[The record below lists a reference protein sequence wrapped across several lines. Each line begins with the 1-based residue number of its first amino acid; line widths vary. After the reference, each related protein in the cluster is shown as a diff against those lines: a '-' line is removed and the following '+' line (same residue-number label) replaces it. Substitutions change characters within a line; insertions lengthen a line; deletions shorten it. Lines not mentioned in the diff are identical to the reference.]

1 MAWHR
6 VPVHISTGDQPRPLA
21 TCWLYWIA
29 VPTGDQAGVMT
40 TLGLTRP
47 TPVTFAEAEA
57 IIDEDGHGEADG
69 NPDGLARVY
78 VSPEVDGWTLV
89 IGWWCDPCDGERGDE
104 VLRLCTELSGRYGQA
119 QAYYY
124 GAQGD
129 GSAWLIAERGAV
141 LRRYCAT
148 GEAEDDLFTLGE
160 PLPLERAR
168 REELGLSP
176 AWDEAARGDEAED
189 EWKSAAFHLAP
200 EIATALGTSP
210 LTLTAET
217 RVRGTGVVALTP
229 HPTGAEAGP
238 VA

>member
-1 MAWHR
+1 
-6 VPVHISTGDQPRPLA
+6 
-21 TCWLYWIA
+21 
-29 VPTGDQAGVMT
+29 MT

-176 AWDEAARGDEAED
+176 PGTRRREATRPKTNGNRPR
-189 EWKSAAFHLAP
+189 SISLP
-200 EIATALGTSP
+200 RSP
-210 LTLTAET
+210 LPWAPA
-217 RVRGTGVVALTP
+217 RSR
-229 HPTGAEAGP
+229 
-238 VA
+238 